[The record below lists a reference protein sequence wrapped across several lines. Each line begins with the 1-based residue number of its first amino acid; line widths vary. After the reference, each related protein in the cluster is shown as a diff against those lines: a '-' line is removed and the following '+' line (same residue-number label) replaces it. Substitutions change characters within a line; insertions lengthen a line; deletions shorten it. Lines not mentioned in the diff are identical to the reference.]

1 MARILEFIQHRN
13 AFDPETIVLLS
24 AAYKKKLRNLHD
36 EGQARIV
43 REVIAKRII
52 ELASKA
58 ERDPERLCQAALSA
72 ISIRDV

>member
-24 AAYKKKLRNLHD
+24 AAYEKALRNLHD

-52 ELASKA
+52 
-58 ERDPERLCQAALSA
+58 
-72 ISIRDV
+72 

>member
-24 AAYKKKLRNLHD
+24 AAYEKALRNLHD
-36 EGQARIV
+36 EGQPQIV

-52 ELASKA
+52 ELASKG

-72 ISIRDV
+72 ISIRDA